1 MSYDNRAPVHR
12 RARIKKLNIEPGR
25 RILVIS
31 DIHANIPYFE
41 GVLKLAEF
49 SDQDV
54 LIINGDFLEKGKE
67 SLKTLRLLM
76 EMSAEE
82 NVHLVCGN
90 CDDWEVREHT
100 TESLVFNCEQHK
112 VAIMH
117 IVGNGNYYSTPALQL
132 IEKEH
137 PTIFIAGHSHILKV
151 MNDQKHHL
159 MFMNPGS
166 ASRFGHHTRLT
177 FMRMDITGNQLSNLE
192 IYDEP
197 KMTGS
202 CM

>member
-1 MSYDNRAPVHR
+1 MKIGIISDTHGFVHPELFTFFEKCDEIWHAGDIGSMDVLTELQLIAPV
-12 RARIKKLNIEPGR
+12 RA
-25 RILVIS
+25 V
-31 DIHANIPYFE
+31 Y
-41 GVLKLAEF
+41 
-49 SDQDV
+49 
-54 LIINGDFLEKGKE
+54 
-67 SLKTLRLLM
+67 
-76 EMSAEE
+76 
-82 NVHLVCGN
+82 GN